1 MFKRRRVEKF
11 VHFERERE
19 TKTQNKNSFIIVSS
33 VVTTLLCGVL
43 YASESDFADTKS
55 ALDVDSIN
63 FGNLIPPNT
72 ISKLISPLKEAD
84 KINVGNIPSE
94 KTFTLDSITNTDDQI
109 SYIAGA
115 DEYSDTK
122 GYTLEVILN
131 SVDGTVIPIPNK
143 NIAHL
148 IGGLSVIG
156 STTDKH

>member
-1 MFKRRRVEKF
+1 M
-11 VHFERERE
+11 
-19 TKTQNKNSFIIVSS
+19 
-33 VVTTLLCGVL
+33 
-43 YASESDFADTKS
+43 
-55 ALDVDSIN
+55 
-63 FGNLIPPNT
+63 
-72 ISKLISPLKEAD
+72 
-84 KINVGNIPSE
+84 GNIPSE

-156 STTDKH
+156 STTDKHWLIIFSIYYDDIFWFKIIYKFYRLRW